1 MLLFSRCIFSGVSHR
16 KPNTCYEDNPIF
28 SSFWRTKPYSLREG
42 GVIRRFSVLALAS
55 AGLLLAALAA
65 ALAAPPQ
72 IMAPHALL
80 VEAET
85 GSILFEKAA
94 DDLVAPASLAKLMTV
109 NVVFDQ
115 LQLGNISLDDEY
127 VISVNA
133 WRKGGAP
140 SHGSTMYA
148 ALHSKVKVE
157 DLLKGVMIQSA
168 NDGCIALAEGI
179 AGNESEFV
187 RMMNDR
193 AREIGLTRST
203 FTNVDGLPDP
213 KMRVTPRDLA
223 VMARYIVLNYPDYYK
238 WFGEREFTWNKI
250 RQQNR
255 NPLLGAIDGADGMKT
270 GFTNEAGYNL
280 VGSAVQSGVRLIV
293 VVTGLKNPK
302 DRADDAK
309 KLLDYGFKNFDSRV
323 LFAEGQTVAAAKV
336 YGGAQGSVPVAAKG
350 TVKLMVPRG
359 VSDKIVAKM
368 VYTGPVRAPVQEGQA
383 VGNLQVW
390 RGDAKVLEVPVQA
403 SESVAAGSISRRALD
418 AASELVINLYRSAV
432 KRI

>member
-1 MLLFSRCIFSGVSHR
+1 M
-16 KPNTCYEDNPIF
+16 
-28 SSFWRTKPYSLREG
+28 
-42 GVIRRFSVLALAS
+42 
-55 AGLLLAALAA
+55 
-65 ALAAPPQ
+65 
-72 IMAPHALL
+72 
-80 VEAET
+80 
-85 GSILFEKAA
+85 
-94 DDLVAPASLAKLMTV
+94 APASLAKLMTV

-179 AGNESEFV
+179 AGNENEFV

-193 AREIGLTRST
+193 AREIGLTKST

-213 KMRVTPRDLA
+213 KMRVTPRELA

-280 VGSAVQSGVRLIV
+280 VGSAVQNGVRLIV

-336 YGGAQGSVPVAAKG
+336 YGGAHGRVPVAAKG
-350 TVKLMVPRG
+350 AVKLMVPRG

-383 VGNLQVW
+383 IGNLQVW

-418 AASELVINLYRSAV
+418 AASELVINLFRSAV

>member
-1 MLLFSRCIFSGVSHR
+1 MHR
-16 KPNTCYEDNPIF
+16 F
-28 SSFWRTKPYSLREG
+28 GRM
-42 GVIRRFSVLALAS
+42 ALA
-55 AGLLLAALAA
+55 AVGLFLASVVA

-115 LQLGNISLDDEY
+115 LQLGNISLDDQY

-140 SHGSTMYA
+140 SGGSTMYA

-157 DLLKGVMIQSA
+157 DLLKGIVIQSA

-179 AGNESEFV
+179 AGNETEFV

-193 AREIGLTRST
+193 AREIGLTKSI

-213 KMRVTPRDLA
+213 KMRVTPRELA
-223 VMARYIVLNYPDYYK
+223 IVARHIVLNYPDYYK

-250 RQQNR
+250 RQLNR
-255 NPLLGAIDGADGMKT
+255 NPLLGIIEGADGLKT

-280 VGSAVQSGVRLIV
+280 VGSAVQNGVRLIV
-293 VVTGLKNPK
+293 VVTRLKNPK

-323 LFAEGQTVAAAKV
+323 LFAEGQTVAEAKV
-336 YGGAQGSVPVAAKG
+336 YGGAQGRVPVAAKG
-350 TVKLMVPRG
+350 AIKLMVPRG

-383 VGNLQVW
+383 IGNLQVW

-418 AASELVINLYRSAV
+418 AASELVINLFRSAA

>member
-1 MLLFSRCIFSGVSHR
+1 MQRFGVWS
-16 KPNTCYEDNPIF
+16 
-28 SSFWRTKPYSLREG
+28 
-42 GVIRRFSVLALAS
+42 
-55 AGLLLAALAA
+55 LAA
-65 ALAAPPQ
+65 AMLLASPLLARAAPPQ
-72 IMAPHALL
+72 ILAPQAFL

-85 GSILFEKAA
+85 GSILFEKQA

-148 ALHSKVKVE
+148 ALHSRVKVE

-179 AGNESEFV
+179 AGNETEFV

-193 AREIGLTRST
+193 AREIGLTKSY

-255 NPLLGAIDGADGMKT
+255 NPLLGAIEGADGMKT

-280 VGSAVQSGVRLIV
+280 VGSAVQNGVRLIV
-293 VVTGLKNPK
+293 VVTGLKNAK

-309 KLLDYGFKNFDSRV
+309 KLLDYGFNNFDARV
-323 LFAEGQTVAAAKV
+323 LFAEGQTVAEAKV
-336 YGGAQGSVPVAAKG
+336 YGGAQGRVAVAAKG
-350 TVKLMVPRG
+350 AVKLMVPRG

-368 VYTGPVRAPVQEGQA
+368 VYTGPVRAPVHEGQA
-383 VGNLQVW
+383 IGSLQIW
-390 RGDAKVLEVPVQA
+390 RGEAKVLDVPVQA
-403 SESVAAGSISRRALD
+403 SESVAAGSITQRTLD
-418 AASELVINLYRSAV
+418 AASELVINLFRSAA

>member
-1 MLLFSRCIFSGVSHR
+1 M
-16 KPNTCYEDNPIF
+16 
-28 SSFWRTKPYSLREG
+28 
-42 GVIRRFSVLALAS
+42 RRFSVLAAAMFL
-55 AGLLLAALAA
+55 GLPAF

-72 IMAPHALL
+72 ILAPHALL
-80 VEAET
+80 IEAET
-85 GSILFEKAA
+85 GSILFEKQPDA
-94 DDLVAPASLAKLMTV
+94 LVAPASLAKLMTV

-115 LQLGNISLDDEY
+115 LQLGNIKLDDEY

-148 ALHSKVKVE
+148 VLNSRVKVE

-179 AGNESEFV
+179 AGNETEFV

-193 AREIGLTRST
+193 AREIGLTKSY

-213 KMRVTPRDLA
+213 KMRVTPRELGQ
-223 VMARYIVLNYPDYYK
+223 MARYIVLNYPDYYK

-255 NPLLGAIDGADGMKT
+255 NPLLGLLEGADGMKT

-280 VGSAVQSGVRLIV
+280 VGSAVQNGVRLIV
-293 VVTGLKNPK
+293 VVTGLKNAK

-309 KLLDYGFKNFDSRV
+309 KLLDYGFKNFDARI
-323 LFAEGQTVAAAKV
+323 LFADGQNVAEAKV
-336 YGGAQGSVPVAAKG
+336 YGGAQGRVPVAAKG
-350 TVKLMVPRG
+350 TIKLMVPRG
-359 VSDKIVAKM
+359 VSDKITAKL
-368 VYTGPVRAPVQEGQA
+368 VYTGPVRAPIREGQA
-383 VGNLQVW
+383 IGNLQVW

-403 SESVAAGSISRRALD
+403 SESVAAGSISQRALD
-418 AASELVINLYRSAV
+418 AASELVIKLFRSAA
-432 KRI
+432 KQI

>member
-1 MLLFSRCIFSGVSHR
+1 M
-16 KPNTCYEDNPIF
+16 
-28 SSFWRTKPYSLREG
+28 
-42 GVIRRFSVLALAS
+42 RRIGVLALA
-55 AGLLLAALAA
+55 AAMFLGPVAFA
-65 ALAAPPQ
+65 VAAPPQ
-72 IMAPHALL
+72 LLAPHAFLI
-80 VEAET
+80 EAET
-85 GSILFEKAA
+85 GSILFEKQPDA
-94 DDLVAPASLAKLMTV
+94 LVAPASLAKLMTV

-115 LQLGNISLDDEY
+115 LQLGNISLDNEY

-148 ALHSKVKVE
+148 ALHSRVKVE

-179 AGNESEFV
+179 AGNETEFV

-193 AREIGLTRST
+193 AREIGLTKSY

-213 KMRVTPRDLA
+213 KMRVTPRELGQLA
-223 VMARYIVLNYPDYYK
+223 RHIVLNYPDYYK

-255 NPLLGAIDGADGMKT
+255 NPLIGAFDGADGMKT

-280 VGSAVQSGVRLIV
+280 VGSAVQNGLRLIV
-293 VVTGLKNPK
+293 VVTGLKNAK

-309 KLLDYGFKNFDSRV
+309 KLLDYGFKNFDARV
-323 LFAEGQTVAAAKV
+323 LFAEGQNVAEAKV
-336 YGGAQGSVPVAAKG
+336 YGGAQGRVAVTAKG

-359 VSDKIVAKM
+359 VSDKITAKL

-383 VGNLQVW
+383 IGNLQVW

-403 SESVAAGSISRRALD
+403 SENVAAGSISQRAID
-418 AASELVINLYRSAV
+418 AASELVINLFRSAA

>member
-1 MLLFSRCIFSGVSHR
+1 MHR
-16 KPNTCYEDNPIF
+16 F
-28 SSFWRTKPYSLREG
+28 GRM
-42 GVIRRFSVLALAS
+42 ALA
-55 AGLLLAALAA
+55 AVGLFLASVVA

-115 LQLGNISLDDEY
+115 LQLGNISLDDQY

-140 SHGSTMYA
+140 SGGSTMYA

-157 DLLKGVMIQSA
+157 DLLKGIVIQSA

-179 AGNESEFV
+179 AGNETEFV

-193 AREIGLTRST
+193 AREIGLTKSI

-213 KMRVTPRDLA
+213 KMRVTPRELA
-223 VMARYIVLNYPDYYK
+223 IVARHIVLNYPDYYK

-250 RQQNR
+250 RQLNR
-255 NPLLGAIDGADGMKT
+255 NPLLGIIEGADGLKT

-280 VGSAVQSGVRLIV
+280 VGSAVQNGVRLIV

-323 LFAEGQTVAAAKV
+323 LFAEGQTVAEAKV
-336 YGGAQGSVPVAAKG
+336 YGGAQGRVPVAAKG
-350 TVKLMVPRG
+350 AVKLMVPRG

-368 VYTGPVRAPVQEGQA
+368 VYTGPVQAPVQEGQA
-383 VGNLQVW
+383 IGNLQVW

-418 AASELVINLYRSAV
+418 AASELVINLFRSAV

>member
-1 MLLFSRCIFSGVSHR
+1 M
-16 KPNTCYEDNPIF
+16 
-28 SSFWRTKPYSLREG
+28 
-42 GVIRRFSVLALAS
+42 ALA
-55 AGLLLAALAA
+55 AVGLFLASVVA

-115 LQLGNISLDDEY
+115 LQLGNISLDDQY

-140 SHGSTMYA
+140 SGGSTMYA

-157 DLLKGVMIQSA
+157 DLLKGIVIQSA

-193 AREIGLTRST
+193 AREIGLTKST

-213 KMRVTPRDLA
+213 KMRVTPRELA
-223 VMARYIVLNYPDYYK
+223 IVARHIVLNYPDYYK

-250 RQQNR
+250 RQLNR
-255 NPLLGAIDGADGMKT
+255 NPLLGIIEGADGLKT

-280 VGSAVQSGVRLIV
+280 VGSAVQNGVRLIV

-323 LFAEGQTVAAAKV
+323 LFAEGQTVAEAKV
-336 YGGAQGSVPVAAKG
+336 YGGAQGRVPVAAKG
-350 TVKLMVPRG
+350 VVKLMVPRG

-383 VGNLQVW
+383 IGNLQVW

-418 AASELVINLYRSAV
+418 AASELVINLFRSAV

>member
-1 MLLFSRCIFSGVSHR
+1 MPRFYRALL
-16 KPNTCYEDNPIF
+16 
-28 SSFWRTKPYSLREG
+28 
-42 GVIRRFSVLALAS
+42 
-55 AGLLLAALAA
+55 AGLVLLQGAA
-65 ALAAPPQ
+65 AEAATPPQ

-85 GSILFEKAA
+85 GAILFEKAA
-94 DDLVAPASLAKLMTV
+94 DALVAPASLAKLMSV
-109 NVVFDQ
+109 HVVFDQ
-115 LQLGNISLDDEY
+115 LQLGNISLDDQY

-140 SHGSTMYA
+140 SHGSTMFA
-148 ALHSKVKVE
+148 ALHSRVKVE
-157 DLLKGVMIQSA
+157 DLLKGAMIMSA

-179 AGNESEFV
+179 AGNETEFV
-187 RMMNDR
+187 RMMNER
-193 AREIGLTRST
+193 AREIGLTKSY

-213 KMRVTPRDLA
+213 KMRVPPRELGQLA
-223 VMARYIVLNYPDYYK
+223 RHIVLNYPDYYK

-255 NPLLGAIDGADGMKT
+255 NPLIGTVDGADGMKT

-280 VGSAVQSGVRLIV
+280 VGSAVQNGVRLIV
-293 VVTGLKNPK
+293 VVTGLKNAK

-309 KLLDYGFKNFDSRV
+309 KLLDYGFKNFDARI
-323 LFAEGQTVAAAKV
+323 LFAEGQNVAEAKV
-336 YGGAQGSVPVAAKG
+336 YGGAQGRVTVAAKG

-359 VSDKIVAKM
+359 VSDKITAKL
-368 VYTGPVRAPVQEGQA
+368 VYTGPVRAPVREGQA
-383 VGNLQVW
+383 IGNLQVW

-403 SESVAAGSISRRALD
+403 SESVAAGSISQRAID
-418 AASELVINLYRSAV
+418 AASELVINLFRSAA

>member
-1 MLLFSRCIFSGVSHR
+1 MHR
-16 KPNTCYEDNPIF
+16 F
-28 SSFWRTKPYSLREG
+28 GRM
-42 GVIRRFSVLALAS
+42 ALAA
-55 AGLLLAALAA
+55 AGLFLASVAA

-72 IMAPHALL
+72 ITAPHALL

-115 LQLGNISLDDEY
+115 LQLGNISLDDQY

-140 SHGSTMYA
+140 SGGSTMYA

-157 DLLKGVMIQSA
+157 DLLKGIVIQSA

-179 AGNESEFV
+179 AGNETEFV

-193 AREIGLTRST
+193 GREIGLTKSI

-213 KMRVTPRDLA
+213 KMRVTPRELA
-223 VMARYIVLNYPDYYK
+223 IVARHIVLNYPDYYK

-250 RQQNR
+250 RQLNR
-255 NPLLGAIDGADGMKT
+255 NPLLGVIEGADGLKT

-280 VGSAVQSGVRLIV
+280 VGSAVQNGVRLIV

-323 LFAEGQTVAAAKV
+323 LFAEGQTVAEAKV
-336 YGGAQGSVPVAAKG
+336 YGGAQGRVPVAAKG
-350 TVKLMVPRG
+350 AVKLMVPRG

-383 VGNLQVW
+383 IGNLQVW

-403 SESVAAGSISRRALD
+403 SEGVAAGSISRRALD
-418 AASELVINLYRSAV
+418 AASELVINLFRSAV

>member
-1 MLLFSRCIFSGVSHR
+1 MPAKPCYASPVSEHSTHR
-16 KPNTCYEDNPIF
+16 F
-28 SSFWRTKPYSLREG
+28 GRM
-42 GVIRRFSVLALAS
+42 ALA
-55 AGLLLAALAA
+55 AVGLFLASVVA

-115 LQLGNISLDDEY
+115 LQLGNISLDDQY

-140 SHGSTMYA
+140 SGGSTMYA

-157 DLLKGVMIQSA
+157 DLLKGIVIQSA

-179 AGNESEFV
+179 AGNETEFV

-193 AREIGLTRST
+193 AREIGLSKSV

-213 KMRVTPRDLA
+213 KMRVTPRELA
-223 VMARYIVLNYPDYYK
+223 IVARHIVLNYPDYYK

-250 RQQNR
+250 RQLNR
-255 NPLLGAIDGADGMKT
+255 NPLLGIIEGADGLKT

-280 VGSAVQSGVRLIV
+280 VGSAVQNGVRLIV

-323 LFAEGQTVAAAKV
+323 LFAEGQTVAEAKV
-336 YGGAQGSVPVAAKG
+336 YGGAQGRVPVAAKG
-350 TVKLMVPRG
+350 AIKLMVPRG

-383 VGNLQVW
+383 IGNLQVW

-403 SESVAAGSISRRALD
+403 SESVAAGSLSRRALD
-418 AASELVINLYRSAV
+418 AASELVINLFRSAV